1 MYKLL
6 LSLILASTFS
16 LAGLVN
22 GVAIVVNDDPITLYD
37 IDNAMVKNNVNRNQ
51 AVSLLIDKILYKQLV
66 KKNNITADIF
76 DVNSYVEKLA
86 ASNGMDVYAFKSIIK
101 QRYSDYSVFEEEAR
115 SAVIRQKLL
124 AKIVKGQLKIA
135 NDEDMKIYYENN
147 QNKFTTAKTVE
158 LVQYAAR
165 NKGVLLNTIKNPLL
179 VPADVKRTT
188 LSLKM
193 KDLDPQLQYL
203 LNNTKVGSFTPV
215 FTASRAY
222 NALYIIK
229 KEGTSILDYE
239 TVKSK
244 IFTDIMSVREKKYL
258 KDYFEKEKL
267 TADIKIVR

>member
-6 LSLILASTFS
+6 FSLILASTFS

-22 GVAIVVNDDPITLYD
+22 GIAIVVNDDPITLYD
-37 IDNAMVKNNVNRNQ
+37 IDKTMLENNVNKNQ
-51 AVSLLIDKILYKQLV
+51 AVSLLIDKVLYKQLV
-66 KKNNITADIF
+66 KKNNITADVF
-76 DVNSYVEKLA
+76 DVNAYVEKLA
-86 ASNGMDVYAFKSIIK
+86 ASNGMDLYSFKSIIK
-101 QRYSDYSVFEEEAR
+101 QRYSDYSVFEEEAKK
-115 SAVIRQKLL
+115 AVIRQKLL
-124 AKIVKGQLKIA
+124 AKIVKGRLKIA

-147 QNKFTTAKTVE
+147 QDKFATAKTVE
-158 LVQYAAR
+158 LVQYSAR
-165 NKGVLLNTIKNPLL
+165 NKGVLQNTIQNPLL
-179 VPADVKRTT
+179 VPTEVKRTT

-203 LNNTKVGSFTPV
+203 LNNTKIGNFTPI
-215 FTASRAY
+215 FTANRAY

-229 KEGTSILDYE
+229 KEGKSILDFE

>member
-22 GVAIVVNDDPITLYD
+22 GVAIVVNDDPITLFD
-37 IDNAMVKNNVNRNQ
+37 IDNAMVENKVNKNQ
-51 AVSLLIDKILYKQLV
+51 AISLLVDKVLYKQLV
-66 KKNNITADIF
+66 KKNNITADVF
-76 DVNSYVEKLA
+76 DVNAYVEKLA

-101 QRYSDYSVFEEEAR
+101 QRYSDYSIFEKEAK

-124 AKIVKGQLKIA
+124 TKIVKGQLKIA
-135 NDEDMKIYYENN
+135 NDDDMKIYYENN
-147 QNKFTTAKTVE
+147 QKKFATAKTVE

-188 LSLKM
+188 LSLTM

>member
-37 IDNAMVKNNVNRNQ
+37 IDQAMVENNVNKNQ
-51 AVSLLIDKILYKQLV
+51 AVSLLVDKILYKQLV
-66 KKNNITADIF
+66 KKNNITADVF
-76 DVNSYVEKLA
+76 DVNAYIEKLA

-101 QRYSDYSVFEEEAR
+101 QRYSDYSVFEEEAK

-135 NDEDMKIYYENN
+135 NEEDMKIYYENN

-203 LNNTKVGSFTPV
+203 LNSTKVGSFTPV

-229 KEGTSILDYE
+229 KDGTAILDYE

-244 IFTDIMSVREKKYL
+244 IFTEIMSVREKKYL

>member
-6 LSLILASTFS
+6 FSLILASTFS

-37 IDNAMVKNNVNRNQ
+37 IDNAMVENNVNKNQ
-51 AVSLLIDKILYKQLV
+51 AVSLLIDKVLYKQLV
-66 KKNNITADIF
+66 KKNNITADVF
-76 DVNSYVEKLA
+76 DVNAYVEKLA
-86 ASNGMDVYAFKSIIK
+86 ASNGMDLYSFKSIIK
-101 QRYSDYSVFEEEAR
+101 QRYSDYSVFEEEAKK
-115 SAVIRQKLL
+115 AVIRQKLL
-124 AKIVKGQLKIA
+124 SKIVKGRLKIA

-147 QNKFTTAKTVE
+147 QDKFATAKTVE
-158 LVQYAAR
+158 LVQYSAR
-165 NKGVLLNTIKNPLL
+165 NKGILLNTIKNPLL
-179 VPADVKRTT
+179 VPAEVKRTT

-203 LNNTKVGSFTPV
+203 LNNTKIDNFTPV
-215 FTASRAY
+215 FTANRAY

-229 KEGTSILDYE
+229 KEGKSILDFE